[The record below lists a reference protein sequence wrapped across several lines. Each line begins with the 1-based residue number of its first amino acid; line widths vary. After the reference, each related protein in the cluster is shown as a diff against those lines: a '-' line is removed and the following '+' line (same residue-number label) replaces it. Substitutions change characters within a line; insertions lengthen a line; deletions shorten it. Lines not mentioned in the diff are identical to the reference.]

1 MVSAL
6 SDGRRCV
13 TSRAYVVGGGLS
25 LLALVL
31 VLITALDALG
41 VSLGDALYLS
51 LLAVVAAAYGVTE
64 WRLRQE
70 R

>member
-1 MVSAL
+1 ML
-6 SDGRRCV
+6 Q
-13 TSRAYVVGGGLS
+13 VVRMSLGGGLS